1 MKQRVS
7 EPKRI
12 RDLDLGE
19 KDGRNPKIRPP
30 NQSKFPNSKHKIID
44 HRLFMK
50 L

>member
-30 NQSKFPNSKHKIID
+30 NQSKFQTQD
-44 HRLFMK
+44 HRS
-50 L
+50 